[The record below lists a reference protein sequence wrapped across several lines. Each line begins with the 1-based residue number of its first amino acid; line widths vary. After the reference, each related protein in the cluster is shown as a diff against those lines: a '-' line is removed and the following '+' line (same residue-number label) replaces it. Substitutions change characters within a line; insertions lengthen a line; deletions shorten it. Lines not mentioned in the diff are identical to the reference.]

1 MLQPLSLFSFLGH
14 LPLSLTHSHS
24 HSPAEDVGPIN
35 QLDQPMASSTSSS
48 HTSAVALP
56 GSVCNSTA
64 TPPRVVPSKKPRNEW
79 SLAEEELFIEG
90 LDRFGPDC
98 AAIAEL
104 VGTRTVDQVRAHWK
118 YLQRQFASIRA
129 RGGTGRIC
137 LAYASIAALTDQ
149 STAAWCLVL
158 GE

>member
-1 MLQPLSLFSFLGH
+1 V
-14 LPLSLTHSHS
+14 
-24 HSPAEDVGPIN
+24 EPIN
-35 QLDQPMASSTSSS
+35 QLDLPMASSTSSS